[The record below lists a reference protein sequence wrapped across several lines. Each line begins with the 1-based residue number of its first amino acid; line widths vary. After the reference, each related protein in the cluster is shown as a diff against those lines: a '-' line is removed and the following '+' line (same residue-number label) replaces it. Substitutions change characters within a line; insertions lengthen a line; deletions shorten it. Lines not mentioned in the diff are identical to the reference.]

1 MKIDLSINETS
12 PEMDFKRIATE
23 LMNDWVL
30 QVNAKRYRI
39 AEVEFYFKSDEHLDP
54 YTHGHPLQKEMGKWY
69 FHGSGIDITFG
80 NNNYHGGILLRAI
93 YSIDDVEN
101 YKYGPLK
108 TVEEIFS
115 NFSSVFDGQFT
126 FKLSPALTDEIK
138 KVDVY
143 SAPRVGLNPN
153 LNQDYCKRPYRFL
166 IMPKEKH
173 ANKGEIAEA
182 LRLTKTLDEI
192 TSIFGYRILKE

>member
-1 MKIDLSINETS
+1 MKIDLSINEAS

-39 AEVEFYFKSDEHLDP
+39 AEVEFYFVSDKHPDP
-54 YTHGHPLQKEMGKWY
+54 YTHKHPLQQEMGKWY

-93 YSIDDVEN
+93 YDCDIKR
-101 YKYGPLK
+101 YFYGPLN
-108 TVEEIFS
+108 TVAEIFS
-115 NFSSVFDGQFT
+115 NFSNVFEGKFT
-126 FKLSPALTDEIK
+126 FMLSPAVPTEFDIEEAI
-138 KVDVY
+138 

-153 LNQDYCKRPYRFL
+153 LNQEYCKKRYRFL
-166 IMPKEKH
+166 IMPQEKH
-173 ANKGEIAEA
+173 ANKGEIAESM
-182 LRLTKTLDEI
+182 RSSKNLDEI
-192 TSIFGYRILKE
+192 AKIFGYRILKD